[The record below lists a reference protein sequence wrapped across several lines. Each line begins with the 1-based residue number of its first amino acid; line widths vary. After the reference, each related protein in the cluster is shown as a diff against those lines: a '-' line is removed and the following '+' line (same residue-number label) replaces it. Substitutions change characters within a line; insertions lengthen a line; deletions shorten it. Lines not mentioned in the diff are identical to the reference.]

1 MDLVEKTDSE
11 RIDEI
16 FQKYV
21 TLENKVNETI
31 TMVNQLIVNVNSSNQ
46 FVCNIHNALAQ
57 AGLCKSPEEIVKEIE
72 AQKVAAE
79 PEPEPEPEMDTA
91 D

>member
-21 TLENKVNETI
+21 GLENKVNETI

-57 AGLCKSPEEIVKEIE
+57 AGFCKSPEEIVKEIE

-79 PEPEPEPEMDTA
+79 PEPEMENA